1 VAGTALAYSKTL
13 MPSAHHVLGVGLVI
27 QGRPQDAI
35 GALRTYLRLA
45 PQASNAGTI
54 REHLK
59 LLELQRRQ
67 RLRGLHCSQIALDIG
82 PTLLYFFM
90 YKSAIA
96 PIPAMAPVCLAP
108 RIPSVRGA
116 RQTRTE
122 HSSFPLAHLRY
133 PPHREGVLHDP
144 HR

>member
-1 VAGTALAYSKTL
+1 MAGTALAYSKTL

-35 GALRTYLRLA
+35 GELRTYLRLA
-45 PQASNAGTI
+45 PQASNAGPI

-82 PTLLYFFM
+82 PAVRYFFM

-96 PIPAMAPVCLAP
+96 QQWPQSASLHASPLYVERGRLA
-108 RIPSVRGA
+108 RGIVA
-116 RQTRTE
+116 
-122 HSSFPLAHLRY
+122 SC
-133 PPHREGVLHDP
+133 
-144 HR
+144 